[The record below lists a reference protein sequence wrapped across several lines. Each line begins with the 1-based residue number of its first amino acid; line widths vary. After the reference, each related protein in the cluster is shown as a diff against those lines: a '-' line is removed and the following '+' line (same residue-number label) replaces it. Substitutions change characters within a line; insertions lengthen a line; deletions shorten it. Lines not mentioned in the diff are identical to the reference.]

1 MARDFDPR
9 YLFLVSRLQQRG
21 IAFNLEESL
30 TESYSP
36 LRAALTGYFTV
47 GELGALTYVVRAK
60 VGDGHMEGFAQIRE
74 RRTCPE
80 ADVLFIAP
88 TLGGDAGVDVWQHLL
103 PYICQRTAARG
114 IERLFARPPEG
125 GEEVHLFSKAGFS
138 VYTRE
143 DVFCLTDNS
152 RAEPSLSSDVSIRAY
167 RSEDVVAVH
176 QLYTAVTSRLVQQAE
191 NVPGQGRLCPHEVW
205 PVTNDRQ
212 GYVLEK
218 GGETVGCLTV
228 RPGRVGHWLYVLLH
242 PQAYG
247 HAVDLLAHGLTMLVD
262 APPRPVHCGVR
273 EYQGG
278 LRAVLEDMG
287 FQPHVSRALMV
298 RHNTVRVTDPVRAL
312 RPALDK
318 RAEVTT
324 PTVSQVNGHQATGN
338 PEPIK

>member
-1 MARDFDPR
+1 MARAFDPR

-30 TESYSP
+30 TESYNP

-47 GELGALTYVVRAK
+47 GELGALTYVVRART
-60 VGDGHMEGFAQIRE
+60 GDGHVEGFAQIRE

-80 ADVLFIAP
+80 ADVLFMAP
-88 TLGGDAGVDVWQHLL
+88 ALGKDANAEVWQHLL
-103 PYICQRTAARG
+103 PYICRRAAERG

-125 GEEVHLFSKAGFS
+125 GGEVHLFSQVGFS

-143 DVFCLTDNS
+143 DVFRLVGNS
-152 RAEPSLSSDVSIRAY
+152 RMQSRLSSGVSIRPY
-167 RSEDVVAVH
+167 LSEDVVAVY
-176 QLYTAVTSRLVQQAE
+176 QLYTAVTSRLVQMAE
-191 NVPGQGRLCPHEVW
+191 NVPGQGRLCPQDIW
-205 PVTNDRQ
+205 PLTGDRQ
-212 GYVLEK
+212 GYVLERE
-218 GGETVGCLTV
+218 GEAVGCLTV

-242 PQAYG
+242 PKAYG
-247 HAVDLLAHGLTMLVD
+247 YAGDLLAHGLAALAD
-262 APPRPVHCGVR
+262 APSRPVHCGVR

-287 FQPHVSRALMV
+287 FQPYVSRALMV
-298 RHNTVRVTDPVRAL
+298 KHNTVRVIDPVRAL

-324 PTVSQVNGHQATGN
+324 PTVSQVNGHQATGS
-338 PEPIK
+338 PKPIK